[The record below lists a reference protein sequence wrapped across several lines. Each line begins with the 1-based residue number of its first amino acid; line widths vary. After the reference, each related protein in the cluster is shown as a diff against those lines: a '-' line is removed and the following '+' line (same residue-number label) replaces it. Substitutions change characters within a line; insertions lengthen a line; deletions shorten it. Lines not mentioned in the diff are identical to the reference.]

1 MLTRERIAGVAKGR
15 VIQWTQWL
23 LFLNTFAAESI
34 FRQRD
39 FADKSIDLQIILKMG
54 TWAITLAFAMYF
66 IRFWARNMLRV
77 DKFSEVLMLLVVLV
91 SCLYAPNI
99 PYALA
104 AAFSMIAVFS
114 LFFLSSAIL
123 SNREILRNIILGS
136 SFVSFLSLIAY
147 YAVPDFARMKVY
159 FEGAIITSSRLS
171 GITGSPN
178 SAGYIAAFCLL
189 ALYYYRRYFPQ
200 KIPVYYWIL
209 VAINCACW
217 FLSNSRTSLAAL
229 ILSIT
234 IAGMVRLS
242 AAKLAAVFIAI
253 CSVIVFFSVVDV
265 NVVLAMLARS
275 GEASEITSGTSRTI
289 IWSTVLDLVA
299 ERPLLGY
306 GYGSGSFVLPAKSDV
321 IGFSVTQA
329 HNAFLQVLLV
339 SGLVG
344 VFFFTMVLLIK
355 FYYALKQ
362 KDQLNVAFLC
372 FLLIDGLTEAVAFG
386 GTVAISTFALATV
399 LSLKFNEKNETSYYP
414 HQQRLSG
421 PDAEPEDKGYS
432 QPR

>member
-1 MLTRERIAGVAKGR
+1 MLTKERVAY
-15 VIQWTQWL
+15 WTQWL
-23 LFLNTFAAESI
+23 LFLNTFVAESI

-39 FADKSIDLQIILKMG
+39 FADKSIDFQIVLKMG
-54 TWAITLAFAMYF
+54 LWAATFLFSMYF
-66 IRFWARNMLRV
+66 IRFWVGSLFRV
-77 DKFSEVLMLLVVLV
+77 DKFSEVLMLVVVLV

-136 SFVSFLSLIAY
+136 SLVSFLSLIVY
-147 YAVPDFARMKVY
+147 YAVPDFSHMKVY
-159 FEGAIITSSRLS
+159 SEGEIILSSRMS
-171 GITGSPN
+171 GIAGSPN

-200 KIPVYYWIL
+200 KVPAYYWPL
-209 VAINCACW
+209 VVINSAAW

-229 ILSIT
+229 ILSI
-234 IAGMVRLS
+234 ILAGFARLS
-242 AAKLAAVFIAI
+242 STKLAVVFLGVCAG
-253 CSVIVFFSVVDV
+253 IVFLSIVDV
-265 NVVLAMLARS
+265 NTIFAMLARS
-275 GEASEITSGTSRTI
+275 GDASEITSATNRTI
-289 IWSTVLDLVA
+289 IWSTVLDLAA

-306 GYGSGSFVLPAKSDV
+306 GYGSGTFVLPAKSDV

-339 SGLVG
+339 SGIVG
-344 VFFFTMVLLIK
+344 LFFFTMMLLIK
-355 FYYALKQ
+355 MYYALKQ
-362 KDQLNVAFLC
+362 KDQLNIAFLC
-372 FLLIDGLTEAVAFG
+372 FLMVGGLTEAVAFG

-399 LSLKFNEKNETSYYP
+399 LSLKFNEKNETSSYS

-421 PDAEPEDKGYS
+421 PDAEPENEGYPQS
-432 QPR
+432 R